1 MPIPTRVEAAAILH
15 SLQPSERLL
24 THCSAVAEVAAFI
37 CAAMAARGVAIDTSV
52 VEAAALLHDVD
63 KALPATDPVRQLG
76 HGRSGAE
83 WLRGQ
88 GYPELADAVE
98 RHPVTTLS
106 ETDSYESWAAQTNL
120 EGRVV
125 SYADKRAKQ
134 DLASMDERFEYWYG
148 RYPGS
153 ETLRV
158 ARERAGRLEQ
168 EICAA
173 AGVVPADI
181 RRLAWVADAM
191 RQAE

>member
-1 MPIPTRVEAAAILH
+1 MSIPTRVEAAAILR

-37 CAAMAARGVAIDTSV
+37 CAAMAARGVAVNTSV

-63 KALPATDPVRQLG
+63 KALPAADPVRQLG
-76 HGRSGAE
+76 HGRSGAQ
-83 WLRGQ
+83 WLRDHGH
-88 GYPELADAVE
+88 PELADAVE

-106 ETDSYESWAAQTNL
+106 ETDSYESWAAQTSL

-125 SYADKRAKQ
+125 SYADKRAMQ
-134 DLASMDERFEYWYG
+134 ELGSLDERFDYWNG

-173 AGVVPADI
+173 AGVAPTSI
-181 RRLAWVADAM
+181 RRLAWVTEAM
-191 RQAE
+191 GQVA